1 MFPQRPFLYP
11 FFLFL
16 PWSSSPTSGCMFPPP
31 CSAGFSL
38 LTFST
43 APASPFLNRSSLSCS
58 LRTSPRLPTPH
69 LSLPPN

>member
-43 APASPFLNRSSLSCS
+43 APASPALSE
-58 LRTSPRLPTPH
+58 SPPAP
-69 LSLPPN
+69 LPPSPQSVFSS

>member
-16 PWSSSPTSGCMFPPP
+16 LWGSSPTSGCMFPPP
-31 CSAGFSL
+31 RSAGFSR
-38 LTFST
+38 LTVST
-43 APASPFLNRSSLSCS
+43 APASPALSE
-58 LRTSPRLPTPH
+58 PPPAPTPH